1 MYALG
6 VALHGPSEHY
16 PRPDA
21 EGEPQCTRDRLV
33 ILSKCSHGANQINNL
48 APGLLAACSRSGH
61 SFEIVRTLR
70 PALSLC
76 QVAVGSVQL
85 DA

>member
-33 ILSKCSHGANQINNL
+33 ILSKCFGAML
-48 APGLLAACSRSGH
+48 TSC
-61 SFEIVRTLR
+61 IVFLTFLPARYPAVAQQLR
-70 PALSLC
+70 PDKQASSLIVPPLIPRC
-76 QVAVGSVQL
+76 ELA
-85 DA
+85 

>member
-6 VALHGPSEHY
+6 VALQGASEHY

-33 ILSKCSHGANQINNL
+33 ILSKCFGAMLTSFIVFLTFLPARYPAIPHQLRPDKRASPLMASPQI
-48 APGLLAACSRSGH
+48 SRSD
-61 SFEIVRTLR
+61 L
-70 PALSLC
+70 A
-76 QVAVGSVQL
+76 
-85 DA
+85 